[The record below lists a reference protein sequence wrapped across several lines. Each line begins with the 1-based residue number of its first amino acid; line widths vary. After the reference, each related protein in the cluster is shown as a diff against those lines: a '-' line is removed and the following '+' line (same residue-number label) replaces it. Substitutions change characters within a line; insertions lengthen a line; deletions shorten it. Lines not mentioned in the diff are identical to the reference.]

1 MAANKVL
8 SILTDGRR
16 AALLALFGRCGFA
29 EDLRGILAKLV
40 VEARDAD
47 LAEDIAARHA
57 VVAGLI
63 EEMITEYD
71 GNIPES
77 LRAAFTYLNEQ
88 NVSLARHAARG
99 VMANYIEEAPEDHAM
114 IPVTLRDHAPALPA
128 A

>member
-1 MAANKVL
+1 M
-8 SILTDGRR
+8 
-16 AALLALFGRCGFA
+16 
-29 EDLRGILAKLV
+29 

-63 EEMITEYD
+63 EEMIGEHD
-71 GNIPES
+71 GNIPDS
-77 LRAAFTYLNEQ
+77 LRPAFTYLNEQ

-99 VMANYIEEAPEDHAM
+99 VIANYIEQTPDDHTM